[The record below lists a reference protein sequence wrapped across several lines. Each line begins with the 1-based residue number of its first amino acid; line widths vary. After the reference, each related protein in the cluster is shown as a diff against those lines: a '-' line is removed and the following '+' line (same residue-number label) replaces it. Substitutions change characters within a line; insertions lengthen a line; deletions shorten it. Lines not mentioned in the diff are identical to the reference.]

1 MVPLVHL
8 AHLAPCGRPG
18 QALALVVV
26 GEYPWQVVQEELE
39 VGGYPW
45 QEVWEVL
52 VQMELVERSS
62 QVALAQRE
70 LVEHSSL
77 EQWG

>member
-18 QALALVVV
+18 QALALEVV

-39 VGGYPW
+39 VGGCPW
-45 QEVWEVL
+45 QE
-52 VQMELVERSS
+52 
-62 QVALAQRE
+62 A
-70 LVEHSSL
+70 
-77 EQWG
+77 